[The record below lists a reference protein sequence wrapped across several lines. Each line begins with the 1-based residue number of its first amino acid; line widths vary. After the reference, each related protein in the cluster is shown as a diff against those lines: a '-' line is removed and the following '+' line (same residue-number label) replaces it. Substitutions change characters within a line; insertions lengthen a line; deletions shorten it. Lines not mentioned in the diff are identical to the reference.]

1 MIRSALLKHYSWDWE
16 IDILNPEKKSEGI
29 NLWYGIYTNYVYI
42 PWFDEQINFE
52 NFLSF
57 EQISDDYIKTE
68 YILHV

>member
-1 MIRSALLKHYSWDWE
+1 MGLRNRYFKSRK
-16 IDILNPEKKSEGI
+16 KKSEGI
-29 NLWYGIYTNYVYI
+29 NLWYKIYTNYVYI

>member
-1 MIRSALLKHYSWDWE
+1 ME
-16 IDILNPEKKSEGI
+16 
-29 NLWYGIYTNYVYI
+29 YI
-42 PWFDEQINFE
+42 QIMFTYHDLMNKYLINFE